1 MQVQKRDGRIVDFDR
16 SFIETAISNS
26 LKSIGINDM
35 TFPQH
40 ATEAV
45 VRKLIGRSTVTIEE
59 IQHTVEDTLM
69 RSRYPAVARAYIE
82 YRYDRDV
89 ARDLN
94 SDMTKRIMGLMRQSD
109 ESIMNE
115 NANKDAKVI
124 PTQRDLVAGIVSK
137 HFAKHYLPVEVM
149 QAHEMGW
156 IHFHDLDYSP
166 FFPMFNCQLID
177 VKGMLERGFRMG
189 NAQIETPKSIS
200 TAAAVVAQII
210 AQVASHIYGGN
221 TINRI
226 DEVLAPYVKM
236 THEKHLDEARY
247 WKIPDAKEYAI
258 AKTRKAVYDAMQG
271 LEYEV
276 NTLHSANG
284 QTPFCT
290 FGFGLGESW
299 EAELIQEAILKVRLA
314 GLGKEGITPVFPKLV
329 FALKDG
335 HNLKPTDPLY
345 RIKQLALECASKR
358 MYPDILSYDK
368 VVEITGS
375 FKFPMGC
382 RSFLHRWEDEN
393 GNEVHDGRNNLGV
406 VTLNLPR
413 IALDSNGNHMRFW
426 EILEER
432 MEVVKQA
439 LLARVD
445 RLRGVKASVAPIL
458 YVEGACGVRLNPDDD
473 IMKAFDNGRASVSIG
488 YIGLHEVTEIM
499 MRGIDEHIMENQS
512 KQVFAV
518 SVLQRMKELAD
529 AWKEQTGLAFSLYG
543 TPSESLCYRFA
554 KIDREMY
561 PENKVFDKDFYTNSF
576 HLDVRHNTNPYDKID
591 FEKQFIPLSTGGFI
605 SYGEYPNMKDNLKAL
620 EDVWDYAYLNTPYY
634 GTNTPVDVCFECGY
648 HGEFTATSKGYECPK
663 CGNHDG
669 KKMNVIRRVCGY
681 LGEVNARP
689 FNHGKQ
695 QEVMLRCKHL

>member
-1 MQVQKRDGRIVDFDR
+1 MQVQKRDGRVVAFDQ

-26 LKSIGINDM
+26 LKSINITDP
-35 TFPQH
+35 TFPHH

-45 VRKLIGRSTVTIEE
+45 VRKLIGRNTVTIEE
-59 IQHTVEDTLM
+59 IQRVVEDTLM

-89 ARDLN
+89 ARDMN
-94 SDMTKRIMGLMRQSD
+94 SDMTKRIVGLMKQED
-109 ESIMNE
+109 EGIMNE

-137 HFAKHYLPVEVM
+137 HFAKHYLPTEVL
-149 QAHEMGW
+149 QAHEAGF

-166 FFPMFNCQLID
+166 FFPMFNCMLID
-177 VKGMLERGFRMG
+177 LNGMLERGFRMG
-189 NAQIETPKSIS
+189 NAQIETPKSIA
-200 TAAAVVAQII
+200 TAAAVTAQII

-226 DEVLAPYVKM
+226 DEALAPYVKM

-247 WKIPDAKEYAI
+247 WKIPDQKQYAI
-258 AKTRKAVYDAMQG
+258 EKTRKAVYDAMQS

-290 FGFGLGESW
+290 FGFGLGTSW
-299 EAELIQEAILKVRLA
+299 ESELIQEAILKVRMK

-335 HNLKPTDPLY
+335 HNLKAGDPLY
-345 RIKQLALECASKR
+345 RIKQMALECSTKR

-393 GNEVHDGRNNLGV
+393 GVEVHEGRNNLGV

-413 IALDSNGNHMRFW
+413 IALDANGNQLRFF

-432 MEVVKQA
+432 MQIVKKA
-439 LLARVD
+439 LLTRVD

-458 YVEGACGVRLNPDDD
+458 YVEGACGVRLKPNDD
-473 IMKAFDNGRASVSIG
+473 IMKAFENGRASVSIG
-488 YIGLHEVTEIM
+488 YIGLHEVSEI
-499 MRGIDEHIMENQS
+499 IKFNDESHVMENAE
-512 KQVFAV
+512 KQAFLLD
-518 SVLQRMKELAD
+518 VLSRMKEMANS
-529 AWKEQTGLAFSLYG
+529 WKAETGLAFSLYG

-554 KIDREMY
+554 KIDHALY
-561 PENKVFDKDFYTNSF
+561 DHKVFDKDYYTNSF
-576 HLDVRHNTNPYDKID
+576 HLDVRHNANPYDKID

-605 SYGEYPNMKDNLKAL
+605 SYGEYPNMKHNLEAL
-620 EDVWDYAYLNTPYY
+620 EAVWDYAYQNTPYY
-634 GTNTPVDVCFECGY
+634 GTNTPVDVCFECGFN
-648 HGEFTATSKGYECPK
+648 GEFTATSKGYECPK
-663 CGNHDG
+663 CGNHDDR
-669 KKMNVIRRVCGY
+669 KMNVIRRVCGY
-681 LGEVNARP
+681 LGNPGSRA
-689 FNHGKQ
+689 FNVGKQ
-695 QEVMLRCKHL
+695 DEVQKRVKHM

>member
-1 MQVQKRDGRIVDFDR
+1 MQVQKRDGRIVDFDH

-26 LKSIGINDM
+26 LQSIGITDP
-35 TFPQH
+35 TFPHH

-45 VRKLIGRSTVTIEE
+45 VRKLIGRSMVTIGE
-59 IQHTVEDTLM
+59 IQHVVEDTLM

-94 SDMTKRIMGLMRQSD
+94 SDMTKRIMGLMKQSD

-137 HFAKHYLPVEVM
+137 HFAKHYLPSNVI
-149 QAHEMGW
+149 QAHENGW

-166 FFPMFNCQLID
+166 FFPSFNCMLID
-177 VKGMLERGFRMG
+177 VEGMLTRGFRMG

-226 DEVLAPYVKM
+226 DEVLAPYVRM

-247 WKIPDAKEYAI
+247 WKIPDQQQYAI
-258 AKTRKAVYDAMQG
+258 EKTRKAVYDAMQG

-290 FGFGLGESW
+290 FGFGLGDSW
-299 EAELIQEAILKVRLA
+299 ESELIQEAILKVRLK
-314 GLGKEGITPVFPKLV
+314 GLGKKGITAVFPKLV

-335 HNLKPTDPLY
+335 HNLKQGDPLY

-368 VVEITGS
+368 VVETTGS

-393 GNEVHDGRNNLGV
+393 GNEVHEGRNNLGV

-413 IALDSNGNHMRFW
+413 IALDANQNHMRFW
-426 EILEER
+426 ELLEER
-432 MEVVKQA
+432 MEVVKKA
-439 LLARVD
+439 LMVRVD

-473 IMKAFDNGRASVSIG
+473 IMKAFENGRASVSIG

-499 MRGIDEHIMENQS
+499 MSNIDEHIMENQS

-518 SVLQRMKELAD
+518 SVLQRMKEIAD
-529 AWKEQTGLAFSLYG
+529 AWKAQTGLAFSLYG

-554 KIDREMY
+554 RIDRERY
-561 PENKVFDKDFYTNSF
+561 PDHKIFDKDYYTNSF
-576 HLDVRHNTNPYDKID
+576 HLSVDHNTNPYDKID
-591 FEKQFIPLSTGGFI
+591 FEKQFIPFSTGGFI
-605 SYGEYPNMKDNLKAL
+605 SYGEYPNMKNNLEAL
-620 EDVWDYAYLNTPYY
+620 EQVWDYAYLNTPYY
-634 GTNTPVDVCFECGY
+634 GTNTPVDSCFECGF

-689 FNHGKQ
+689 FNKGKQ
-695 QEVMLRCKHL
+695 QEVIRRVKHM